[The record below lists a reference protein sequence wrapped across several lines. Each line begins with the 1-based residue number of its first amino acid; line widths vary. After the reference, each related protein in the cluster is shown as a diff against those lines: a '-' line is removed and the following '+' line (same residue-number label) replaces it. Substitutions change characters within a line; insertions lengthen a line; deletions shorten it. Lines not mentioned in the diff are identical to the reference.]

1 MLIYILFATVFSIR
15 NKDHNLS
22 YALDNLTTYIVNRNS
37 LKLCMYSRSCD
48 TVMLNLVLD
57 GSINRADHNTGDTG
71 FSKADLNSF
80 RYKQGFEPGSR
91 PLMRKAQPTPS
102 PQQHH
107 HKVIINTATVTMH
120 RRG

>member
-1 MLIYILFATVFSIR
+1 MSRVFSIR

-37 LKLCMYSRSCD
+37 LKLCMYSRSCG
-48 TVMLNLVLD
+48 TVMLNLVLE
-57 GSINRADHNTGDTG
+57 GSISRADHNTGDTG
-71 FSKADLNSF
+71 FSKEDLNSF

-91 PLMRKAQPTPS
+91 PLVRKVQPTPS
-102 PQQHH
+102 HQQHH
-107 HKVIINTATVTMH
+107 HTVIKNTATVTMH